1 MAPIFQGIIK
11 QERRLLL
18 KGKLLVF
25 LALILVLCLGISQI
39 QIKVLEETIS
49 LSREERV
56 TLVLYRK
63 AFSKYGNTIEIRRGQ
78 KSTWKKFQGKN
89 SLNIWKLCLGDVDG
103 DGEVEIALGVYK
115 KAPHHQVM
123 ARRPFLYNIRDG
135 ELQAKFRASR
145 LSLPMEDFTL
155 YDIDKDGREEILS
168 VERRGNQY
176 FLAAYHYSNFHISRD
191 YLSRPLEEKPL
202 LEEKPGWICY
212 QGETQLLEINGK
224 EIVLP

>member
-49 LSREERV
+49 LPKEGKV

-89 SLNIWKLCLGDVDG
+89 ALNIWKLCLGDVDG

-123 ARRPFLYNIRDG
+123 ARRPFLYNIENG
-135 ELQAKFRASR
+135 KLKAKFRASR

-168 VERRGNQY
+168 VERKAGQY
-176 FLAAYHYSNFHISRD
+176 FLAAYHYLNFHISRD
-191 YLSRPLEEKPL
+191 YLSKPLEEKPL
-202 LEEKPGWICY
+202 LEEKPGWIRY